1 MTESRR
7 NERQNEP
14 LKPDDLGSEST
25 PLLVPKVSNT
35 SFFGRTKSKFRRL
48 TFVKSKSAILVLIWS
63 FFFAVLQWIWSDP
76 SSWIPP
82 LFSLFNY
89 NWTATIFVSVVSVY
103 VYLAILQLFYPLAG
117 YLADVRF
124 GRYKCVIG
132 SLWCF
137 IGSSVSFIGIAAG
150 IATVLLVTYTSID
163 TNHVPWFN
171 YTIFYVTI
179 LVIFVP
185 CVLIGMFLFFSSIVA
200 FNANVIQFG
209 LDQLHDSPS
218 EHLVLYIHWF
228 VVLSYAG
235 SELMEAS
242 ATPLSSTC
250 ITTEPTGN
258 LWLILLSF
266 VCFILIATFFCLLIS
281 LCVAAR
287 KRRVWFLEDTGSKN
301 PYGLVY
307 RVISFA
313 RKHRSPIQR
322 SAFTYCEDELP
333 SRLDLGKDKY
343 GGPFTTEQVEDVKVF
358 LGILKVLLTLGP
370 FFAVVG
376 PNSIL
381 LPYIYAHLSQK
392 STMQYPC
399 SLSTNVLPSVVIII
413 LLIFYIVLLRPFVQQ
428 YVPAILK
435 RVGLGMVLMLMP
447 SLCFF
452 ILDIVH
458 HRVSRFSPC
467 FLTEFSDPNFSSEYS
482 SRLYIPSFL
491 ESNFDEFE
499 TSFVT
504 KMPYLL
510 VIPHFLSI
518 SGSMIFHIAI
528 YEFIYCQ
535 SPHSMKGLMFG
546 TFFAIRGVF
555 QLLGALVFLFPFLGW
570 KLSSSSF
577 PSCGFVFY
585 LVTMVVALIGMIA
598 YIYVTKKY
606 RNRERDEP
614 DNIYRYAEDYYANTQ
629 DEPNYDYDDYDNL
642 NVHTNN

>member
-1 MTESRR
+1 MATNYESKIEVIGGEVTESGRNRR
-7 NERQNEP
+7 HNESVRLADPTGEN
-14 LKPDDLGSEST
+14 T
-25 PLLVPKVSNT
+25 PLLAPKLSNVSI
-35 SFFGRTKSKFRRL
+35 FVRIKSKFRRL

-63 FFFAVLQWIWSDP
+63 FFFGMLQWIWSDP

-82 LFSLFNY
+82 LFIFGNSVLFM
-89 NWTATIFVSVVSVY
+89 VVGSVY

-117 YLADVRF
+117 YLADIRF

-137 IGSSVSFIGIAAG
+137 IGSSVSFIGIGGG
-150 IATVLLVTYTSID
+150 IGILLVVTYIFGEDGHT
-163 TNHVPWFN
+163 PWLN
-171 YTIFYVTI
+171 YTVFYATI
-179 LVIFVP
+179 VIFVP
-185 CVLIGMFLFFSSIVA
+185 CVLIGTFLFFSSIVA

-235 SELMEAS
+235 TQLIKAS
-242 ATPLSSTC
+242 VTPLSSTC
-250 ITTEPTGN
+250 SIIGN
-258 LWLILLSF
+258 LWPILLSF
-266 VCFILIATFFCLLIS
+266 VCFLLIATFICLFIS

-287 KRRVWFLEDTGSKN
+287 KRNSWFLEDTRYRN

-313 RKHRSPIQR
+313 REHKSPIQR

-333 SRLDLGKDKY
+333 SRLDLGKEKY

-370 FFAVVG
+370 FFAVER

-381 LPYIYAHLSQK
+381 LPAFYAHISEPYSYDSILS
-392 STMQYPC
+392 YPC
-399 SLSTNVLPSVVIII
+399 SLSSDVLPSVVIII

-428 YVPAILK
+428 YVPGILK
-435 RVGLGMVLMLMP
+435 RIGLGMLLMLMP
-447 SLCFF
+447 TLCFF
-452 ILDIVH
+452 ILDIIYH
-458 HRVSRFSPC
+458 KLSQNSLKC
-467 FLTEFSDPNFSSEYS
+467 FLTDFGYPYYSSEYFS
-482 SRLYIPSFL
+482 SNVLPFS
-491 ESNFDEFE
+491 ESNLDEFE
-499 TSFVT
+499 SSFLT
-504 KMPYLL
+504 KMSYLL
-510 VIPHFLSI
+510 VIPQFCSI

-528 YEFIYCQ
+528 YEFIYSQ

-555 QLLGALVFLFPFLGW
+555 QLLGALVFLFPFFGW
-570 KLSSSSF
+570 KLSPSSF
-577 PSCGFVFY
+577 PSCGFVYY
-585 LVTMVVALIGMIA
+585 LVTMVVALVGMIA
-598 YIYVTKKY
+598 YIYVAKKY

-614 DNIYRYAEDYYANTQ
+614 DNIYRYAEEYYSKIQN
-629 DEPNYDYDDYDNL
+629 DR
-642 NVHTNN
+642 